1 MINPLYE
8 KLAKVAVNYSI
19 KAKKGQRVM
28 IRGSSVAQ
36 ELALALYIE
45 VLKAGAHPFVNLSIE
60 GQKEALLK
68 YGDDEQIVYI
78 DKVIMDAFDEFD
90 ALIAIR
96 STYNTHNFG
105 AFDQKRV
112 SKMVGSEAQRK
123 IYTTIQEREIK
134 GELEW
139 LVVPYPCEA
148 YAQEAN
154 MDIISYSE
162 FVQKALFI
170 DKENPIQEWRKMN
183 KKQEKIVKYLN
194 NTEEIHV
201 YGDDTDLTL
210 SVKGRKWINC
220 SGERNLP
227 DGEVFTSPVEDSVD
241 GKIRFTY
248 PGIYSGQ
255 EVEDIYLEFKDGKVS
270 RAEAGKNQELLNEI
284 IQIDGANILGEFAVG
299 TNYGIT
305 EFTKN
310 ILFDEKLGGTIHCAL
325 GFGPKETG
333 SKNESSIHW
342 DILKDMTV
350 QGSKILADD
359 KIIYQEG
366 EWKI

>member
-1 MINPLYE
+1 MNPFYK
-8 KLAKVAVNYSI
+8 KLAEIAIKYSTKV
-19 KAKKGQRVM
+19 KEGQRVM
-28 IRGSSVAQ
+28 IRGSNVAQ

-45 VLKAGAHPFVNLSIE
+45 ILKAGGHPFIDLYIE
-60 GQKEALLK
+60 GEKEALLK
-68 YGDDEQIVYI
+68 YGDDNQIVYI

-90 ALIAIR
+90 ALISIR
-96 STYNTHNFG
+96 STYNTHSFG

-112 SKMVGSEAQRK
+112 SKMVGSEAQKK

-139 LVVPYPCEA
+139 LVVPFPCEA

-154 MDIISYSE
+154 MDIITYSE
-162 FVQKALFI
+162 FMKKALFL
-170 DKENPIQEWRKMN
+170 DKEDPIGEYRKMN
-183 KKQEKIVKYLN
+183 KKQEKIVNYLN
-194 NTEEIHV
+194 ETETIQVHGE
-201 YGDDTDLTL
+201 DTNLTL

-227 DGEVFTSPVEDSVD
+227 DGEVFTSPVEDSVN
-241 GKIRFTY
+241 GHIRFTY

-255 EVEDIYLEFKDGKVS
+255 EVEDIYLEFKDGNVS
-270 RAEAGKNQELLNEI
+270 KAEAAKNQDLLKHI
-284 IQIDGANILGEFAVG
+284 IKIDGANLLGEFAVG

-305 EFTKN
+305 QFTKN
-310 ILFDEKLGGTIHCAL
+310 MLFDEKIGGTLHCAL

-342 DILKDMTV
+342 DILKDMSIE
-350 QGSKILADD
+350 GSKILADD
-359 KIIYQEG
+359 EIIYKEG